1 MIKKSITLLLVA
13 LSLFGVAQAPSG
25 YYDLA
30 SGKTGYELKTSLSQ
44 IISKNHQ
51 DKGYSAL
58 WACYKTSDIDNYY
71 EKNGSILDMYSE
83 NPNGTDSYEYV
94 WQVGQCTSV
103 NGPEGTCYN
112 REHSLPKS
120 YFGGQDA
127 VPMANDAQFIFP
139 SDYEVNSQRS
149 NFPYGKVGTASWTSK
164 NGSKLGTSVSD
175 GYTGTV
181 FEPID
186 EFKGDIARMQL
197 YFITRY
203 ESQLPSF
210 YSINPDSSLF
220 DGSNNRGFKKW
231 YIDLMLAWHN
241 QDPVSQKEIDRNNAV
256 YAFQN
261 NRNPYIDHP
270 EYVNQIW
277 NSGVTDTEIP
287 STPVITSVS
296 NITNTSATVTWSAST
311 DNVGVSGYRIYRDGN
326 LVGNTSATNF
336 NLTGLV
342 ANTTYQITVEA
353 YDTSGNN
360 STKSDAYA
368 ITTTN
373 IVTPPVS
380 GSELYIS
387 EYYEGLSNNKMI
399 EITNP
404 TSTAIDL
411 SAYSIKK
418 QSNGAGSWINE
429 KTLSGSLPAG
439 STLVLKNSLTA
450 LSCTFTATSVAGAPM
465 DFNGNDPIGLF
476 KSGNLIDIVG
486 NFNGGSANFAID
498 TNLRRKV
505 AAPNNTFSASQ
516 WQSITITSTEQ
527 SCDNIGIANPTG
539 NLSTVENSKNSIR
552 IYPNPVRNNRI
563 YFSGN
568 NLNTI
573 EKVEIYAVNGA
584 LVQSFIYPFKENNV
598 LILNNIPK
606 GMYLVKYQ
614 DITHKVIVE

>member
-13 LSLFGVAQAPSG
+13 CSFFGVAQAPSG

-30 SGKTGYELKTSLSQ
+30 LGKTGYELKTALSE
-44 IISKNHQ
+44 IISKDHQ

-58 WACYKTSDIDNYY
+58 WACYQSSDIDKYY
-71 EKNGSILDMYSE
+71 EKNGTILDMYSE
-83 NPNGTDSYEYV
+83 NPGGADSYEYV

-120 YFGGQDA
+120 YFGGQSA

-149 NFPYGKVGTASWTSK
+149 NFLYGQVGVASWTSK
-164 NGSKLGTSVSD
+164 NGSKLGSSISA
-175 GYTGTV
+175 GYAGTV

-210 YSINPDSSLF
+210 YAINPSSTPF
-220 DGSNNRGFKKW
+220 DGSTNRGFAQW

-256 YAFQN
+256 YTFQN

-277 NSGVTDTEIP
+277 RSGVTDTEIP
-287 STPVITSVS
+287 TTPVITSAS
-296 NITNTSATVTWSAST
+296 NITNTSATVIWSASV
-311 DNVGVSGYRIYRDGN
+311 DNIAVAGYRVYKDGN
-326 LVGNTSATNF
+326 LVGNTSNTSF
-336 NLTGLV
+336 NLTGLT

-360 STKSDAYA
+360 SAKSDAYA
-368 ITTTN
+368 VTTTN
-373 IVTPPVS
+373 VVPPVGS
-380 GSELYIS
+380 GVELYIS
-387 EYYEGLSNNKMI
+387 EYYEGLSNNKLI

-404 TSTAIDL
+404 TSAAIDL

-418 QSNGAGSWINE
+418 QSNGAGSWVNE
-429 KTLSGSLPAG
+429 KL
-439 STLVLKNSLTA
+439 
-450 LSCTFTATSVAGAPM
+450 CR
-465 DFNGNDPIGLF
+465 GLF
-476 KSGNLIDIVG
+476 S
-486 NFNGGSANFAID
+486 
-498 TNLRRKV
+498 R
-505 AAPNNTFSASQ
+505 
-516 WQSITITSTEQ
+516 
-527 SCDNIGIANPTG
+527 
-539 NLSTVENSKNSIR
+539 
-552 IYPNPVRNNRI
+552 
-563 YFSGN
+563 
-568 NLNTI
+568 
-573 EKVEIYAVNGA
+573 A
-584 LVQSFIYPFKENNV
+584 L
-598 LILNNIPK
+598 L
-606 GMYLVKYQ
+606 
-614 DITHKVIVE
+614 